1 MRLTDGYR
9 PHSGLTGTLRGRA
22 QLWRLFAGLGMI
34 AAVTWSFMLVL
45 RSFLA
50 GFMPGA
56 WISDIPAG
64 DTPGKLLV
72 LLFGFGGVILGV
84 KLTARVFQRRGL
96 TGVTGPV
103 PLFWRQFGRVLLY
116 LLALTVAL
124 SLLPPYDMGEPLDQN
139 LPFSRWLAL
148 LPLGLAALLIQTGAE
163 EILFR
168 GYIQQ
173 TLAARFR
180 SPLVFLL
187 VPSGLFALGHYLP
200 AEAGDNAGLIALW
213 AGVFGVLMADLTAR
227 AGSLGPA
234 VAVHFFNNLTAMLL
248 IASPTSLNGLAL
260 YLQPYGLS
268 DTEALRPW
276 LIVDFAL
283 MTVSWLVARL
293 AIRR

>member
-22 QLWRLFAGLGMI
+22 QLWRLFAGLAMI
-34 AAVTWSFMLVL
+34 AAVTWSFMLLL

-50 GFMPGA
+50 GFMPGV

-64 DTPGKLLV
+64 NTPGKLLV

-84 KLTARVFQRRGL
+84 QLTARVFQRRGL
-96 TGVTGPV
+96 KGVTGPV

>member
-1 MRLTDGYR
+1 
-9 PHSGLTGTLRGRA
+9 
-22 QLWRLFAGLGMI
+22 
-34 AAVTWSFMLVL
+34 
-45 RSFLA
+45 
-50 GFMPGA
+50 MPGA

-84 KLTARVFQRRGL
+84 QLTARVFQRRGL

-116 LLALTVAL
+116 LLVLTVAL

>member
-1 MRLTDGYR
+1 MRLTDSYL
-9 PHSGLTGTLRGRA
+9 PQSVLTGALRGRA
-22 QLWRLFAGLGMI
+22 QLWRLLAGLVMI
-34 AAVTWSFMLVL
+34 SAVTWGFMLVL
-45 RSFLA
+45 RSIAA
-50 GFMPGA
+50 GYMSAA
-56 WISDIPAG
+56 WISDLPSG
-64 DTPGKLLV
+64 NTPGKLLL

-84 KLTARVFQRRGL
+84 QLTVRFFQMRGL
-96 TGVTGPV
+96 TSVTGPV
-103 PLFWRQFGRVLLY
+103 ALFWRQFGRVLLY
-116 LLALTVAL
+116 LLALTAAL
-124 SLLPPYDMGEPLDQN
+124 SLLPPYDMGEPPVQN

-148 LPLGLAALLIQTGAE
+148 LPLGMAALLVQTGAE

-173 TLAARFR
+173 SLAARFR

-187 VPSGLFALGHYLP
+187 VPSALFALGHYLP

-234 VAVHFFNNLTAMLL
+234 VAVHFFNNMTAMLL

-268 DTEALRPW
+268 DTEGLRPW
-276 LIVDFAL
+276 LVVDFAL

>member
-22 QLWRLFAGLGMI
+22 QLWRLFAGLAMI
-34 AAVTWSFMLVL
+34 AAVTWSFMLLL

-50 GFMPGA
+50 GFMPGV

-64 DTPGKLLV
+64 NTPGKLLV

-84 KLTARVFQRRGL
+84 QLTARVFQRRGL
-96 TGVTGPV
+96 KGVTGPV

-124 SLLPPYDMGEPLDQN
+124 SLLPPYDVGEPLDQN